1 MQPLKQS
8 YAIKTFDVGPMQ
20 NLIYLI
26 TDLETRQTAI
36 IDPAWDISSV
46 NNYIE
51 NNQLILKKILLTH
64 SHHDHINSVD
74 QILSNHD
81 IEIFLNH
88 KEKIFWGKEYDN
100 FVVNHGGDIIE
111 LGSTKINQYILQVI
125 LQALHV
131 TMLEIN

>member
-46 NNYIE
+46 NNYI
-51 NNQLILKKILLTH
+51 QGQSISSKKNTF
-64 SHHDHINSVD
+64 NS
-74 QILSNHD
+74 
-81 IEIFLNH
+81 
-88 KEKIFWGKEYDN
+88 
-100 FVVNHGGDIIE
+100 
-111 LGSTKINQYILQVI
+111 
-125 LQALHV
+125 
-131 TMLEIN
+131 

>member
-8 YAIKTFDVGPMQ
+8 YTIKTFDVGPMQ

-46 NNYIE
+46 NNYIKD
-51 NNQLILKKILLTH
+51 NQLVLKKILLTH
-64 SHHDHINSVD
+64 SHHDHINSID
-74 QILSNHD
+74 KILAVHD

-111 LGSTKINQYILQVI
+111 LGINK
-125 LQALHV
+125 
-131 TMLEIN
+131 N